1 MCSADGTIW
10 TETAKKILVGDDT
23 AVTSD
28 MVLYGEYVT
37 EEEKEYGTLTF
48 DMYYL
53 VASQYPDPLDKDSP
67 PGNYGPHGNNVPMIS
82 LEIDVDALI
91 DHLCATYHVEDV
103 VGEYPSGS
111 QYYWSI
117 TPTSCGLPA
126 PDDAGWSQSLYDDWW
141 KDILDF
147 MKSQGSDFEA
157 QLDQI
162 GMGRDSYTGYVL
174 KEPELQKLVPHRRN
188 SAGRADR
195 LYYRVLYDGNFE
207 YLDAAHAAEGD
218 AEESNYK
225 STYGEIRAQYEELIA
240 GKFGVSEA
248 EISFDWAN
256 STFQVGGTHYAIA
269 AGVHRA

>member
-10 TETAKKILVGDDT
+10 TETSEKILVGDDT

-91 DHLCATYHVEDV
+91 DHLCETYHVEDV

-126 PDDAGWSQSLYDDWW
+126 PDDAGWSQECYDNWW
-141 KDILDF
+141 GDILDF
-147 MKSQGSDFEA
+147 LKGGAQDFED
-157 QLDQI
+157 QLEQI
-162 GMGRDSYTGYVL
+162 GMGRDNYTGYVL
-174 KEPELQKLVPHRRN
+174 KEQSSRSSFHIDGILRVQPVAYITE
-188 SAGRADR
+188 
-195 LYYRVLYDGNFE
+195 YYIDGDFK
-207 YLDAAHAAEGD
+207 YLDAAHAEDGD

-225 STYGEIRAQYEELIA
+225 STYGEIRAQYEALIA
-240 GKFGVSEA
+240 GK
-248 EISFDWAN
+248 IRR
-256 STFQVGGTHYAIA
+256 Q
-269 AGVHRA
+269 